1 MKQLKDLIDQGHIIL
16 DLDASNITAAIHGTV
31 RHMVADGIV
40 SEDVADEVISTLLQ
54 REQVAPTAIGHATAI
69 PHTYLEGIKEQIVL
83 FVRLAHPVNLGA
95 PDGIP
100 TRFLFFLLGPP
111 GSAAQHL
118 DTLANVARVMSDDE
132 FRYEIGLARSNN
144 DLLIAL
150 DHFSARC
157 ATESTDVEK
166 LPDGLTYTG
175 RFCGGIKADIARRLP
190 HYASDFT
197 DGLSMKSIAS
207 TMFLFFACLAPAL
220 TFGGIMGIQTDGNI
234 GVVEMLVASAACG
247 IVYALFSGQPL
258 IILGGVGPLLV
269 FTAILY
275 RLSADMQLEF
285 LPTYAW
291 VGFWTGGILLLMAIT
306 DASCLMRYFTR
317 FTDELF
323 SALMALL
330 FIYEAV
336 SAIVAILT
344 NSLADESAKHDAAF
358 LSLILAIGTFFIA
371 TNLLRFRR
379 SKYLLPWMRGF
390 LSDFGPMI
398 ALAMM
403 TLVAWVLRNE
413 VPLTSLQAPDSIQTT
428 TGRPWLVDPFAAP
441 MWVRFAAILPALLA
455 ALLVYLTQNI
465 TARLINSP
473 DHKLHKGS
481 AYHWDIAIVGIL
493 IGVCSL
499 FGLPWLVAATV
510 RSLAHVRGL
519 STFEQ
524 VLRDNGEASERITHV
539 NENRITGLSIHLLI
553 ALSLL
558 LLSTMKIVPMAVLYG
573 IFLFMGVVSLSGNQF
588 IERITLW
595 LMEPDLYPQ
604 THYIR
609 QAPVKVI
616 HKFTLLQLIC
626 MGVLCAVTLSP
637 YRSLR
642 LSFPVFIALLV
653 PVRFLVGCLFDAKHL
668 EALDAAETPHEEE
681 THWSA

>member
-1 MKQLKDLIDQGHIIL
+1 MKQLANAFDQGHLIL
-16 DLDASNITAAIHGTV
+16 DLDASDITTAIRGTI
-31 RHMVADGIV
+31 HQMVAEGILPPQAEEQIV
-40 SEDVADEVISTLLQ
+40 STLLQ
-54 REQVAPTAIGHATAI
+54 REEIAPTAIGHATAI
-69 PHTYLEGIKEQIVL
+69 PHAYLDEIDEQTVL

-132 FRYEIGLARSNN
+132 FRYDLGKARSNN
-144 DLLIAL
+144 DLLAAL
-150 DHFSARC
+150 NHFTQRTSPDI
-157 ATESTDVEK
+157 TPPQKTS
-166 LPDGLTYTG
+166 DGLTYTG
-175 RFCGGIKADIARRLP
+175 KICGGLRQDIARRLP
-190 HYASDFT
+190 NYISDFT
-197 DGLSMKSIAS
+197 DGLDRKSIAS

-220 TFGGIMGIQTDGNI
+220 TFGGIMGIQTNGNI

-275 RLSADMQLEF
+275 RLSSEMQLEF

-291 VGFWTGGILLLMAIT
+291 VGFWTGGILLVMAIT

-336 SAIVAILT
+336 SAIVMILR
-344 NSLADESAKHDAAF
+344 NSFADELAKHDAAL

-371 TNLLRFRR
+371 SNLLRFRR
-379 SKYLLPWMRGF
+379 SKYLLPWMREF

-398 ALAMM
+398 ALGMM
-403 TLVAWVLRNE
+403 TLVAWFLRTE
-413 VPLTSLQAPDSIQTT
+413 VSLTPLQAPDTIQTT
-428 TGRPWLVDPFAAP
+428 KGRPWLVDPFAVP
-441 MWVRFAAILPALLA
+441 MWVRFAAIVPALLA
-455 ALLVYLTQNI
+455 AVLVYLTQNI

-481 AYHWDIAIVGIL
+481 AYHWDLAIVGTL
-493 IGVCSL
+493 IGICSL

-519 STFEQ
+519 AVFEQ
-524 VLRDNGEASERITHV
+524 VLHSNGETGERVTHV
-539 NENRITGLSIHLLI
+539 NENRVTGLSIHLLI

-558 LLSTMKIVPMAVLYG
+558 LLSTMKVVPMAVLYG

-588 IERITLW
+588 MERITLW
-595 LMEPDLYPQ
+595 LMEPDLYPK

-609 QAPVKVI
+609 QAPTNVI
-616 HKFTLLQLIC
+616 HKFTLLQFTCLA
-626 MGVLCAVTLSP
+626 VLCAVVLSP
-637 YRSLR
+637 FKSLQ
-642 LSFPVFIALLV
+642 LSFPLFIALLV
-653 PVRFLVGCLFDAKHL
+653 PVRFLAGRLFDAKHL
-668 EALDAAETPHEEE
+668 EVLDAEETPHEEE